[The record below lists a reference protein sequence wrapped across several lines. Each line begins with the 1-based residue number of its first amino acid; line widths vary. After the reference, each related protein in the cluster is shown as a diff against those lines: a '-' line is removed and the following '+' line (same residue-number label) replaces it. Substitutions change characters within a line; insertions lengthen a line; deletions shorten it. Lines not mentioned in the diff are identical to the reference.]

1 MGLRDKYSNAVQ
13 TAKGLHM
20 DGKAEERDGK
30 LYITGTVHSVDEKN
44 QIWNAIKTV
53 PDWQQEVV
61 ADIRVSE
68 QPAAVG
74 TSGSVGGPSA
84 RTYTVQPGDTLSK
97 IAQHFFGDAQAYHR
111 IFDANRDKLDD
122 PNRISPGQVLNI
134 PI

>member
-20 DGKAEERDGK
+20 EGSAEERDGK
-30 LYITGTVHSVDEKN
+30 LYINGTVRSVDEKN

-53 PDWQQEVV
+53 PDWQKEVV
-61 ADIRVSE
+61 ADIKVSE

-74 TSGSVGGPSA
+74 TSGAGQSA

-134 PI
+134 PV

>member
-1 MGLRDKYSNAVQ
+1 MEVSRMGLRDKYSNAVQ

-30 LYITGTVHSVDEKN
+30 LYFTGTVQSADQKN
-44 QIWNAIKTV
+44 QIWNAIKSV

-74 TSGSVGGPSA
+74 TSGSAPSA
-84 RTYTVQPGDTLSK
+84 RSYTVQSGDTLSK
-97 IAQHFFGDAQAYHR
+97 IAQHFYGDA
-111 IFDANRDKLDD
+111 K
-122 PNRISPGQVLNI
+122 
-134 PI
+134 